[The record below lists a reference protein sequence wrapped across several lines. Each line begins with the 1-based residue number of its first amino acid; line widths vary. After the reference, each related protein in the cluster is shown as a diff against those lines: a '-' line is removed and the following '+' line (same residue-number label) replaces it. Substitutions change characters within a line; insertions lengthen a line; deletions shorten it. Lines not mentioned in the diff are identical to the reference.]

1 MTKMI
6 KLLHC
11 SISSFTIRKTTSYY
25 EMISFK
31 AVTLRLEVFVT
42 ESSYFDGLYSK
53 VLGPIKTVF
62 ILKQNEILKIAYTNP
77 ALRKPKEKP
86 GILSA

>member
-53 VLGPIKTVF
+53 VLGPSKNGVYSEAKRNIENR
-62 ILKQNEILKIAYTNP
+62 LH
-77 ALRKPKEKP
+77 
-86 GILSA
+86 

>member
-11 SISSFTIRKTTSYY
+11 SISSFTMRKTTSYY

-53 VLGPIKTVF
+53 VLGPSKNGVYSEAKRNIENR
-62 ILKQNEILKIAYTNP
+62 LH
-77 ALRKPKEKP
+77 
-86 GILSA
+86 

>member
-42 ESSYFDGLYSK
+42 ESSYFDGLYSN
-53 VLGPIKTVF
+53 VLGPSKNGVYSEAKRNIENR
-62 ILKQNEILKIAYTNP
+62 LH
-77 ALRKPKEKP
+77 
-86 GILSA
+86 

>member
-53 VLGPIKTVF
+53 VPGPSKNGVYSEAKRNIENR
-62 ILKQNEILKIAYTNP
+62 LH
-77 ALRKPKEKP
+77 
-86 GILSA
+86 